1 MFVDLQHANQWTK
14 VASLIV
20 SVLDQCDQSLPRIAI
35 GHAPK
40 TCRMTLQEL
49 DGDGIGC
56 RIWLVLFF
64 CRRNCLLQRLLLL
77 YVVIVCY
84 CGVLIFLAS
93 SDVLH
98 QQSTMLPTSDSLNWN
113 LCNIPSPKTCPISAH
128 RKPVAFWESQ
138 IWLWQSLPRYVK
150 VQRLLEKFTGR
161 RQADFLISKGN
172 EQPQIQPVHGS

>member
-1 MFVDLQHANQWTK
+1 M
-14 VASLIV
+14 
-20 SVLDQCDQSLPRIAI
+20 SVLDQCDQSLPRMAI

-64 CRRNCLLQRLLLL
+64 A
-77 YVVIVCY
+77 VVIVCCY
-84 CGVLIFLAS
+84 CGVRMFLAS
-93 SDVLH
+93 SDVLPPCGRLH
-98 QQSTMLPTSDSLNWN
+98 QQSTMLPTSDSLNIWII
-113 LCNIPSPKTCPISAH
+113 CNTPSPKACPISAQ

-138 IWLWQSLPRYVK
+138 IWLWQSLPRYIK

-161 RQADFLISKGN
+161 RQADFLISRGN
-172 EQPQIQPVHGS
+172 EQPQIQPILGS